1 MLTSIT
7 ILIPSLGIRTEW
19 ISAGACLILLTDTMV
34 YLVNSRKH
42 MFTYRR
48 KEIKHKWKNE
58 KVFGSDHD
66 NKVSRYRILRD
77 ITAKNLKAQYPT
89 RPALRDASSACSMM

>member
-1 MLTSIT
+1 
-7 ILIPSLGIRTEW
+7 
-19 ISAGACLILLTDTMV
+19 MV

-66 NKVSRYRILRD
+66 NEVSRYRILRE
-77 ITAKNLKAQYPT
+77 ITAQNLKRNTLHAPLFVT
-89 RPALRDASSACSMM
+89 LALFAGLCKGSSHKMGTLRIFPAGITLMIITIVSWL